1 MRIAIGCDE
10 AAFELKEILRQHL
23 AAAGLEVQDYG
34 TFDAAPVLYPDVAFA
49 VAEAGAAGRHDRAIL
64 LCGTGIGMA
73 ISANKV
79 PGVRAAQAHDTYSA
93 ARARMSND
101 AQIVTLGARVVG
113 SELAKSIVDTFLAS
127 EFQGG
132 RSTAKVERIAA
143 YEARKPG

>member
-10 AAFELKEILRQHL
+10 AAYELKEILREHL
-23 AAAGLEVQDYG
+23 ARPGAEVQDYG
-34 TFDAAPVLYPDVAFA
+34 TFDAAPVPYPDIAFA
-49 VAEAGAAGRHDRAIL
+49 VAEAVASGRHDRAVL

-113 SELAKSIVDTFLAS
+113 SEVAKSIVDAFLAS

-132 RSTAKVERIAA
+132 RSTAKVARIVA
-143 YEARKPG
+143 YEASRTG